1 VELRAKEG
9 AMKTGSNGWKGWLL
23 SGLIGFFLLCPA
35 SGDCAGIARVAGF
48 SGEAVILS
56 GLNMDEVKMPGQLVK
71 GGDMVQTQQG
81 AVQLAFDDGTLL
93 KINPH
98 TTVTVQ
104 ESVEESGILIFR
116 TKSPA
121 LRITVLVGEVRFK
134 SGASGRIEYL
144 QSPGAVCK
152 LSGFEGDFCYDNRN
166 TYLNIRQ
173 GDAVITGPVL
183 KGPFQY
189 PGESTVQS
197 NQVYQKISRL
207 YERNRPTGA
216 AGQIRDI
223 NASRIAALDVV
234 KAAADALSTN
244 PDETV
249 RKEAAQ
255 ASVWAVECRA
265 LYEAAAAAER
275 EAEAAAAASQ
285 KAAQA
290 QREAEG
296 AAARAAKAQGVA
308 QDKARIAAK
317 SADEASQAYRDTD
330 RTSTS
335 LLEPTSKA
343 AAEAATA
350 ASEAQAAVDASV
362 MEKDTAVKAAAKA
375 TAEAQAA
382 KEAAE
387 GAARAADLKAAK

>member
-1 VELRAKEG
+1 
-9 AMKTGSNGWKGWLL
+9 MKTESNGWKGWLL
-23 SGLIGFFLLCPA
+23 TGLIGIFLLYPA

-56 GLNMDEVKMPGQLVK
+56 GLNMDGVKTPGQSVK

-81 AVQLAFDDGTLL
+81 TVQIAFDDGALL

-104 ESVEESGILIFR
+104 ESAEESGILIFR
-116 TKSPA
+116 TKKPA

-134 SGASGRIEYL
+134 SGASGRSEYL
-144 QSPGAVCK
+144 QSPSAVCK
-152 LSGFEGDFCYDNRN
+152 LSSFEGEFCYDGRN

-173 GDAVITGPVL
+173 GDAAVTGPVR
-183 KGPFQY
+183 KEPFQY
-189 PGESTVQS
+189 AGESTAQH

-207 YERNRPTGA
+207 YELNRPVWA
-216 AGQIRDI
+216 AGQTPDI

-234 KAAADALSTN
+234 KAAADALSVN
-244 PDETV
+244 PDENV

-255 ASVWAVECRA
+255 ASLWALECRA

-275 EAEAAAAASQ
+275 EAEAATAASQ

-290 QREAEG
+290 QTEAEG
-296 AAARAAKAQGVA
+296 AAARAAKAQGEA
-308 QDKARIAAK
+308 RDKAGLAAK

-375 TAEAQAA
+375 TAESRAA
-382 KEAAE
+382 REAAE
-387 GAARAADLKAAK
+387 RAARAADLKAAK